1 MGLMDRDYMHEKHH
15 QRPFSPPPARSGAST
30 LVMVLIFLAVLFG
43 LYKIADWKLHQRA
56 ADLTRQQTAE
66 KAAKT
71 VAKPAAPAT
80 QAFIPAP
87 NSMPDATAGTQRVT
101 KCVTN
106 GKTSYGDGPCAQGA
120 VVSQVRTRTD
130 HNLMAAVRP
139 ETVSVTPTEARIG
152 PRIVVAQN
160 NPAADAAAAKK
171 AECQFLNAEIE
182 RLDALSRQPQ
192 SPQMQDWIRDERKKA
207 RDQQFR
213 LSCP

>member
-1 MGLMDRDYMHEKHH
+1 MGLMERDYMHEKRRK
-15 QRPFSPPPARSGAST
+15 RPFSPPPARSGTST
-30 LVMVLIFLAVLFG
+30 LAMVLIFVAVLFG
-43 LYKIADWKLHQRA
+43 LYKIADWKLNHRA
-56 ADLTRQQTAE
+56 GDLASQQTAE
-66 KAAKT
+66 TAAKT
-71 VAKPAAPAT
+71 ATKPAAPAT

-139 ETVSVTPTEARIG
+139 ETVSVTPTEARIS

-171 AECQFLNAEIE
+171 AECQFLNAEIK

-192 SPQMQDWIRDERKKA
+192 GPQMQDWIRNERKMT
-207 RDQQFR
+207 RDKQFR
-213 LSCP
+213 LSCS